1 MANLSQ
7 DTVIKRFIDKHGDTY
22 DYSKVVYV
30 KAHHKVEVICK
41 KHGSFWVQAQN
52 HWNGSTCPNCAN
64 EHRNDT
70 RKLTLK
76 AFLDKAYKTHKTR

>member
-41 KHGSFWVQAQN
+41 KHGSFWVQAKN
-52 HWNGSTCPNCAN
+52 HWNV
-64 EHRNDT
+64 
-70 RKLTLK
+70 
-76 AFLDKAYKTHKTR
+76 